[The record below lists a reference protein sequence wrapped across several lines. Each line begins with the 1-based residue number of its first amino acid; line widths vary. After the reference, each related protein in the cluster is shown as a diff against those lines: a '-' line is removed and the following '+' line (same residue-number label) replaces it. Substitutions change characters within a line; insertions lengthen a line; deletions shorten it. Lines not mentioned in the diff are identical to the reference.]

1 MTVYQVEMPLC
12 LSLAPTLRPVARV
25 SSLPWWR
32 TSEELHHETDIHPRI
47 YIPCR
52 HIHSRC
58 CKKKVDWI
66 LRVGTLDSD
75 LTIFEVSKKV
85 WSSVWQDHCDLL
97 SRVSEGGLQEDNKE
111 HHSGQQ
117 EHLQLSQMS
126 AVLLRHSWL
135 RRLHTL

>member
-12 LSLAPTLRPVARV
+12 LSLAPTLRPVARE

-32 TSEELHHETDIHPRI
+32 TSEEHNHETDIHPRI

-58 CKKKVDWI
+58 CKKKVNWI
-66 LRVGTLDSD
+66 LRVGNLDSD
-75 LTIFEVSKKV
+75 FIFEVSKKV

-111 HHSGQQ
+111 HHPGQQ